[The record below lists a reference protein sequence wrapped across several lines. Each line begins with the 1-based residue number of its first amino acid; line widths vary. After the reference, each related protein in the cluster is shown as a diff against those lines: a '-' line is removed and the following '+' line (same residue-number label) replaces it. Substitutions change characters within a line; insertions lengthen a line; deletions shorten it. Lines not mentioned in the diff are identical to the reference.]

1 MAGNPFDQ
9 FDQGGQS
16 AGAENSFDQFDT
28 SDDNRQMPP
37 AKDKIDPLSAMRHT
51 IPQPVSQPLA
61 KAEKTGLPRV
71 WNVRLGQ
78 GEYGPTVRAVRDDKA
93 GGYVFQ
99 DERDPT
105 KWNLVVRRADG
116 SLTSKPI
123 GLYSPTADMSGGQL
137 AAAGAGKAM
146 MDTGRGVGQIVSKI
160 GNLAGLVSDA
170 DMQAK
175 YQQEADIRQQD
186 WALMETGAGT
196 AGYVGG
202 QLLTMLTP
210 GVVAKGAGMAAQA
223 ANAPRIA
230 AAVDAAGNAMIAP
243 TTYKGAAVLGA
254 ATGAV
259 QPVTSESERALNV
272 GAGALGG
279 LAGQAVGNQV
289 SKGVNALGGVLG
301 RANNLPPEPEKQLSR
316 EVYQI
321 LMDNKIDVGAMSRSA
336 LDGLQAAVDN
346 AGKQLTPAAIARIAR
361 AQSLEYPV
369 TLSKGSALGN
379 FDIKKRESLLMNTAG
394 AGQPLRDL
402 AAENN
407 QQLTKNIQSLAER
420 QGGKETAMHT
430 MGQSVQQALESGSK
444 ASLDRVSSM
453 YKKASASGVGAEV
466 DSTPIVNGLLKN
478 IDAIKAGN
486 DAGPAMEMAYTLQRL
501 GAATIDADRNIVAT
515 GKPISAEVAMEMY
528 KAANRSFKP
537 GSVSALHIGDV
548 KRGILE
554 AMENTQ
560 AGPEYR
566 QAVRAFKQHASTYD
580 DPKLVASLLKVG
592 ADDEPA
598 VAAEKVF
605 NRVVLNGSLNDI
617 NNLKSVMLRSDRSVR
632 DQSIQ
637 ALRNMRAGLVNY
649 IQEEALAGK
658 AVNELGQPII
668 SGNNLIGAV
677 RRIGGG
683 SSPRNEELGWLKIRA
698 VLGPK
703 ATNQLKNI
711 AQVAL
716 DTTREVAG
724 SGKSSG
730 TAENLMSILG
740 SIPIA
745 GGPAQAIIGA
755 GTEAVRNQMKKKEA
769 EQLSG
774 ALADMMKKRVRSV
787 GSAPGS
793 ALGASASTTMGGD

>member
-1 MAGNPFDQ
+1 MPNPWE
-9 FDQGGQS
+9 S
-16 AGAENSFDQFDT
+16 APIV
-28 SDDNRQMPP
+28 DDEPWANAPVVDDDSRQMPP

-51 IPQPVSQPLA
+51 IPQPASQPFA
-61 KAEKTGLPRV
+61 KAEKTGLPMV
-71 WNVRLGQ
+71 WDVKLGQ

-99 DERDPT
+99 DDRNPT

-116 SLTSKPI
+116 SLTSRPLD
-123 GLYSPTADMSGGQL
+123 LYNPTESMGAMRT
-137 AAAGAGKAM
+137 AAAGAGKAI
-146 MDTGRGVGQIVSKI
+146 MDTGRGIGQLGRKVGNI
-160 GNLAGLVSDA
+160 AGAVSDA
-170 DMQAK
+170 DMQK
-175 YQQEADIRQQD
+175 SYDREAEIRAQD
-186 WALMETGAGT
+186 EALMGRTAGKV
-196 AGYVGG
+196 GYVGG
-202 QLLTMLTP
+202 QIATMVTP
-210 GVVAKGAGMAAQA
+210 GVMAKGAGLAAQA
-223 ANAPRIA
+223 ANAPKVA
-230 AAVDAAGNAMIAP
+230 SAVDAAGNAILAP
-243 TTYKGAAVLGA
+243 TTYKGAAALGA

-259 QPVTSESERALNV
+259 QPVTSESERLTNV
-272 GAGALGG
+272 GVGALGG
-279 LAGQAVGNQV
+279 VAGQAIGNV
-289 SKGVNALGGVLG
+289 AARGMSALKSA
-301 RANNLPPEPEKQLSR
+301 RTANMPAEPEKQLSK

-321 LMDNKIDVGAMSRSA
+321 LMDNRIDVGKMSRQA

-346 AGKQLTPAAIARIAR
+346 ASDQLTPAAIARIAR

-369 TLSKGSALGN
+369 TLSKGSALGS
-379 FDIKKRESLLMNTAG
+379 FDVKKRESLLMNTAG

-407 QQLTKNIQSLAER
+407 QQLTKNLASLAER

-430 MGQSVQQALESGSK
+430 MGQSVQEALKSGSK
-444 ASLDRVSSM
+444 ASLDRVSEM
-453 YKKASASGVGAEV
+453 YRKASASGLGNEI

-478 IDAIKAGN
+478 IDAIKANN
-486 DAGPAMEMAYTLQRL
+486 DAGPAMQLAYTLQRL
-501 GAATIDADRNIVAT
+501 GAVTIDADRNIVAT
-515 GKPISAEVAMEMY
+515 GKPIPAEVAMELY
-528 KAANRSFKP
+528 KAANKSFKP
-537 GSVSALHIGDV
+537 GSVSSMHIADV
-548 KRGILE
+548 KRGILD
-554 AMENTQ
+554 AMDSVQ

-566 QAVRAFKQHASTYD
+566 QAVRAFRQHAATYD
-580 DPKLVASLLKVG
+580 DPKLVSSLLKVG
-592 ADDEPA
+592 AGDEPA

-617 NNLKSVMLRSDRSVR
+617 NNLKSVMLRSDRKVR
-632 DQSIQ
+632 DQGIQ

-658 AVNELGQPII
+658 AVNEIGQPII

-683 SSPRNEELGWLKIRA
+683 SSPRNEELGWLKVRA

-745 GGPAQAIIGA
+745 GGPTQAIIGA
-755 GTEAVRNQMKKKEA
+755 GTEAVRNQVKKKEA
-769 EQLSG
+769 EQLTN
-774 ALADMMKKRVRSV
+774 AVADMMKKKVRT
-787 GSAPGS
+787 GGALTGS
-793 ALGASASTTMGGD
+793 ALSTAGGD